1 MEHKDSMKP
10 PYISTLDGI
19 LTAGGELIGYQ
30 ELEMDSPYLDVHE
43 DTSYTKDY
51 VTLHSHEFYELLFC
65 RSGNLQYLIGN
76 TRYQIRK
83 NDIILVPPGTSHR
96 PLFLEQLREP
106 YQRTVLWINNDFFET
121 CKQNFFADAGSSQYA
136 PQKQLPYVIRPEGT
150 LLNQIDQ
157 LLAALLYEGSTMR
170 LGSELYR
177 MGLFLQLFYLL

>member
-1 MEHKDSMKP
+1 MKYSQMKRFLMEHKDSMKP

-83 NDIILVPPGTSHR
+83 NDIILVPPGTSRR
-96 PLFLEQLREP
+96 PSFLE
-106 YQRTVLWINNDFFET
+106 Y
-121 CKQNFFADAGSSQYA
+121 S
-136 PQKQLPYVIRPEGT
+136 
-150 LLNQIDQ
+150 
-157 LLAALLYEGSTMR
+157 GSTTIFLR
-170 LGSELYR
+170 PVSRTSLR
-177 MGLFLQLFYLL
+177 MQAPPNMHHKSSSPMSSARKEHS